1 MMFSLLNRRHF
12 LSAILPALTLLTA
25 PVLRAEILHGQ
36 SAKMHGQ
43 RDRATW
49 LAANQLAAAR
59 LTKPGELI
67 QAIFFIDLNCP
78 ACALFWRWFDTLER
92 RNIASLWIPVAY
104 MNKTSQDRAIS
115 LLRAADPYAALAQNY
130 QNFNY
135 ENRLGNLPEA
145 SSPSLQEQSSIRRN
159 TRFWNGSLFGTT
171 PLTLYRKND
180 GTYWQLL
187 GLLPEP
193 EMSTIFSRLAP
204 SRLDVFPPR

>member
-1 MMFSLLNRRHF
+1 MNRRHF
-12 LSAILPALTLLTA
+12 LNVVLPALALVSG
-25 PVLRAEILHGQ
+25 PQLRAETLQGQ

-49 LAANQLAAAR
+49 LAANRLAAAR
-59 LTKPGELI
+59 RAKPGELI

-78 ACALFWRWFDTLER
+78 ACALFWSWFDTLER

-115 LLRAADPYAALAQNY
+115 LLRAAEPYVALAQNY
-130 QNFNY
+130 QNFDY

-145 SSPSLQEQSSIRRN
+145 SSSSLQEQSGIRRN